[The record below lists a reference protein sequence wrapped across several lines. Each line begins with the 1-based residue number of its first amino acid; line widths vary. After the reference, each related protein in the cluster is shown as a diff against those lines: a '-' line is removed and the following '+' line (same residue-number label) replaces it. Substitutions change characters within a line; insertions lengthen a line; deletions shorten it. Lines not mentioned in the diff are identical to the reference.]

1 VKNRGFPEARDD
13 RIAEKRYYS
22 MGDVCKLTELE
33 PHVLRYWES
42 QFRSLRPTKNRS
54 GNRVF
59 RRKEI
64 DLIFLIKYLLYE
76 KQFTIE
82 GARLELG
89 RLNER
94 SVPEENPPSN
104 DHYLF
109 GIKKELTELR
119 NILDRP
125 AKQTKD

>member
-1 VKNRGFPEARDD
+1 MKNRGPSGTRDD

-64 DLIFLIKYLLYE
+64 DLIFLIRYLLYE

-82 GARLELG
+82 GARRELG
-89 RLNER
+89 RINEG
-94 SVPEENPPSN
+94 SVPEKKNPSN

>member
-1 VKNRGFPEARDD
+1 VKNRGPSGTRDD

-33 PHVLRYWES
+33 SHVLRYWES

-64 DLIFLIKYLLYE
+64 DLIFLIRYLLYE

-82 GARLELG
+82 GARRELG
-89 RLNER
+89 RINEG
-94 SVPEENPPSN
+94 SVLEKKNPSK

>member
-1 VKNRGFPEARDD
+1 VKNRGPSGTRDD

-64 DLIFLIKYLLYE
+64 DLIFLIRYLLYE
-76 KQFTIE
+76 
-82 GARLELG
+82 
-89 RLNER
+89 
-94 SVPEENPPSN
+94 
-104 DHYLF
+104 
-109 GIKKELTELR
+109 
-119 NILDRP
+119 
-125 AKQTKD
+125 